1 MSESISQSQ
10 SGNEPNPNIKSA
22 RFSSSQEYFEIWRWK
37 GGQHTNLDHP
47 LRYPL
52 RLSNLMHHCFSNLP
66 RILPTQLD
74 SISQNGEKEGN
85 ERERERE
92 LTLVWRDHWD
102 KWPSPVVSSSGSQCP
117 FESAAK
123 SWGVKLGIS
132 SIGERV
138 KWIWSVGAAV
148 TRDRALEARKRMLGT
163 SIVD

>member
-10 SGNEPNPNIKSA
+10 SGNEPNPKEKRTFQLFAGIF
-22 RFSSSQEYFEIWRWK
+22 RDLTMK

-74 SISQNGEKEGN
+74 SISQTGEKEGN

-92 LTLVWRDHWD
+92 LTLV
-102 KWPSPVVSSSGSQCP
+102 
-117 FESAAK
+117 
-123 SWGVKLGIS
+123 
-132 SIGERV
+132 
-138 KWIWSVGAAV
+138 
-148 TRDRALEARKRMLGT
+148 
-163 SIVD
+163 

>member
-22 RFSSSQEYFEIWRWK
+22 RFSSFAGIFRDLTMK

-74 SISQNGEKEGN
+74 SISQNGEKE
-85 ERERERE
+85 
-92 LTLVWRDHWD
+92 
-102 KWPSPVVSSSGSQCP
+102 QMC
-117 FESAAK
+117 
-123 SWGVKLGIS
+123 KLDILWFDET
-132 SIGERV
+132 I
-138 KWIWSVGAAV
+138 V
-148 TRDRALEARKRMLGT
+148 TSDLHQ
-163 SIVD
+163 